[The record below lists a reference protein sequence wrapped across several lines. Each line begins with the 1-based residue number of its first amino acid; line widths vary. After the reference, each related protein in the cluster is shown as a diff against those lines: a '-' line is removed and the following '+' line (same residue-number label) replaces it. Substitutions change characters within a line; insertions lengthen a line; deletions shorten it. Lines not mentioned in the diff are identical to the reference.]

1 MEIPSPGSLPLS
13 AFAWPGHS
21 CLQSRSGQHP
31 GIPLPTGTGLQLP
44 NCLSHGLCLAG
55 EFFNK
60 RAPCS
65 PLVSCGYFYTLKKLS
80 KMLQRIDFD
89 F

>member
-1 MEIPSPGSLPLS
+1 MEIPSPGSLPLF

-44 NCLSHGLCLAG
+44 NCLSHGLCLQESSSTKEHPA
-55 EFFNK
+55 
-60 RAPCS
+60 
-65 PLVSCGYFYTLKKLS
+65 LH
-80 KMLQRIDFD
+80 
-89 F
+89 